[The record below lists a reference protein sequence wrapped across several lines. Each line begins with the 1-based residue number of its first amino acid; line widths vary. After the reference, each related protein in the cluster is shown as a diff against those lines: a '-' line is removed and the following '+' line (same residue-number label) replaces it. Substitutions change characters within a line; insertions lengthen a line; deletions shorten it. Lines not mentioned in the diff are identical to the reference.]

1 MTKWFGFAR
10 PKCVTLSWD
19 WIRRLMGMQGFIRDV
34 TVIIHSWTIF
44 QVSPPSR
51 ATKVLSMGCRSP
63 CSPSSPPSLPPR
75 IAGAVHVCVSARQAL
90 MQRFNYFAIWQ
101 TCIILFYDLSVF
113 VYNYLQHKTQHT
125 VLSNFFFSHFQ
136 RASYCF
142 LRCFNPL
149 RNIFLCLSTF
159 CIGMGSGCTES
170 HIETYIIP
178 GNLKPFL

>member
-10 PKCVTLSWD
+10 PKCVTVSWD

-75 IAGAVHVCVSARQAL
+75 IAGAVHVLVRHDKHWCNGL
-90 MQRFNYFAIWQ
+90 
-101 TCIILFYDLSVF
+101 IILQFDKH
-113 VYNYLQHKTQHT
+113 VYNSLLRFICLCLQLSATQHT
-125 VLSNFFFSHFQ
+125 FLSNFFSNHFYTT
-136 RASYCF
+136 SYCF

-159 CIGMGSGCTES
+159 CIGMGSGCTQS